1 MTIKAYE
8 FAQVMNK
15 VNQLLK
21 IYKTNDPTTNKAQK
35 NIILDEISAIF
46 IVNSIDA
53 SEYITKLDDVRLS
66 KSRAAMIL
74 TEMKQF
80 VEPFEMPSSNQIEK
94 LFKKVK
100 KLKTPPSDQF
110 DLQMMSYLGWND
122 NAANRK
128 YIVYKE
134 TDGTFKSVYG
144 ELAPSKVKGFCSI
157 CQHESDV
164 SLFLNKTKANSD
176 GTYTKKGDYICHDSN
191 VCNQH
196 LDDIEKLYN
205 FVQKIK

>member
-1 MTIKAYE
+1 MIKAYE

-35 NIILDEISAIF
+35 DIILDEIRAIF
-46 IVNSIDA
+46 IVNDIDA
-53 SEYITKLDDVRLS
+53 SEYVAKLDDIRLS
-66 KSRAAMIL
+66 KTRASMIIS
-74 TEMKQF
+74 EMKQF
-80 VEPFEMPSSNQIEK
+80 VEPFEMPSAKQIEK

-100 KLKTPPSDQF
+100 KLKTPSSDQY
-110 DLQMMSYLGWND
+110 DLKMMSYLGWND
-122 NAANRK
+122 SAANRK
-128 YIVYKE
+128 YIVYKDI
-134 TDGTFKSVYG
+134 DGSFNSMYG
-144 ELAPSKVKGFCSI
+144 ELAPTKVKGFCSI

-164 SLFLNKTKANSD
+164 SLFLNKTKANID

-196 LDDIEKLYN
+196 LDDIEKLYR
-205 FVQKIK
+205 FVHKKK

>member
-1 MTIKAYE
+1 MIKSYE
-8 FAQVMNK
+8 FAQVMNN

-35 NIILDEISAIF
+35 NIILDEIRAIY
-46 IVNSIDA
+46 IVNGIDA
-53 SEYITKLDDVRLS
+53 SESITKLDDIRLS
-66 KSRAAMIL
+66 KTKAAMIL
-74 TEMKQF
+74 SEMKQF
-80 VEPFEMPSSNQIEK
+80 VEPFEMPSAKQVEK

-100 KLKTPPSDQF
+100 KLNTPPSDQY

-122 NAANRK
+122 HSANRK
-128 YIVYKE
+128 YIV
-134 TDGTFKSVYG
+134 FKDDKGAFQSVYG
-144 ELAPSKVKGFCSI
+144 ELAPTKVKGFCSI

-196 LDDIEKLYN
+196 LDDIDKLYH
-205 FVQKIK
+205 FIQKIK

>member
-1 MTIKAYE
+1 MIKAYE
-8 FAQVMNK
+8 FAQVMIK

-35 NIILDEISAIF
+35 DIILDEIRAIY
-46 IVNSIDA
+46 IINDIDA
-53 SEYITKLDDVRLS
+53 SEYIIKLDDVRLS
-66 KSRAAMIL
+66 TARATMIL
-74 TEMKQF
+74 SEMKQF
-80 VEPFEMPSSNQIEK
+80 VEPFEMPSAKHMEK

-100 KLKTPPSDQF
+100 KLKIPPSNQY
-110 DLQMMSYLGWND
+110 DLQMMSYIGWND
-122 NAANRK
+122 NAASRK
-128 YIVYKE
+128 YIVYKGE
-134 TDGTFKSVYG
+134 DGTFKSLYG
-144 ELAPSKVKGFCSI
+144 ELSPSKVKGFCSI

-191 VCNQH
+191 VCNQY

-205 FVQKIK
+205 FISKVH